1 MQNRAREFVRGC
13 AFVCGAH
20 HPRDRQGIVFI
31 CIYIGVSLRTLPCT
45 LTRRRFPIFR
55 PKLSTEKPRP
65 SNPSLSLS
73 PSRPPSRPRNP
84 LSASRRPLPF
94 SPRPSRSLAATLSYA
109 TSSRHIRTKSN
120 VSRLNGFVSTVLSR
134 PLSLRP
140 PFRPLPLFRFSCRRR
155 GRNIYYKPRVASGF
169 QVSAAADKRNRMGA
183 DIVILCRVSST
194 SIKNCA

>member
-1 MQNRAREFVRGC
+1 MRTC
-13 AFVCGAH
+13 TFVCDAY

-65 SNPSLSLS
+65 SNRSLSLF
-73 PSRPPSRPRNP
+73 PAPVRPRNP

-94 SPRPSRSLAATLSYA
+94 SPRLSRSLAATLVCNVEPSY
-109 TSSRHIRTKSN
+109 SDKIERIPPK
-120 VSRLNGFVSTVLSR
+120 RLRLHRAQSPSFPSPRG
-134 PLSLRP
+134 
-140 PFRPLPLFRFSCRRR
+140 FSCRRR

-169 QVSAAADKRNRMGA
+169 KFSG
-183 DIVILCRVSST
+183 CG
-194 SIKNCA
+194 